1 MGCLG
6 SLHELGE
13 GESLGLDRGKHDED
27 WRRMKRCSMMEKV
40 RKG

>member
-6 SLHELGE
+6 SLRELGE
-13 GESLGLDRGKHDED
+13 GESLGLNRGKHDELS
-27 WRRMKRCSMMEKV
+27 RRMKRCSMMEKV